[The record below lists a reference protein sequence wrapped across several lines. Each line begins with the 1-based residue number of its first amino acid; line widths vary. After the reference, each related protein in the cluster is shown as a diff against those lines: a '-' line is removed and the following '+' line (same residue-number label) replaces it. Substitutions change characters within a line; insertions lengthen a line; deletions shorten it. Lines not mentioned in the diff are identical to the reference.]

1 MKKIFRK
8 IHLCLSVPFGL
19 IITIVCFSG
28 AMLVF
33 ENEAN
38 EWFRRDL
45 YYVETVKGSPLP
57 MDKLLEKV
65 ATTLPDSV
73 AVTGVSIS
81 SDPGRAYQVSLSKPR
96 RASLYVD
103 QYTGEVKG
111 KSERSGF
118 FMFMFRMHRW
128 LLDSMNPG
136 NEGIFWGKM
145 IVGVST
151 LLLVFVLISGIV
163 IWWPRTR
170 KALKNSLK
178 ITATKGWRRFWYD
191 LHVAGGMYAL
201 IFLLAMALTGLTWS
215 FPWYR
220 TAFYKVFGVEV
231 QQRAAQGH
239 EQKSDAQKRN
249 TKLAA
254 HREKK
259 REGNEVRKGERSRR
273 PENNHSDMYSVTSP
287 FVYWQEIYDKLRRQN
302 PEYKQISIS
311 SGTASVSFN
320 RFGNQRASDRYS
332 FNTDNGEFTETSLYQ
347 HQDKSGKIRG
357 WIYSVH
363 VGNWGGMFT
372 RILTFIAALLG
383 SALPLTGYYLWIKRL
398 IKVRK

>member
-1 MKKIFRK
+1 MRKIFRQ
-8 IHLCLSVPFGL
+8 IHLWLSVPFGL
-19 IITIVCFSG
+19 IITLICFSG

-33 ENEAN
+33 ENEVN
-38 EWFRRDL
+38 ELSRHDL
-45 YYVETVKGSPLP
+45 YYVKAVGAEPLP
-57 MDKLLEKV
+57 IEQLLDKV
-65 ATTLPDSV
+65 AATLPDSV
-73 AVTGVSIS
+73 SVTGVNIS
-81 SDPGRAYQVSLSKPR
+81 SVSERTYQVSLSKPR

-111 KSERSGF
+111 KSERSSF

-136 NEGIFWGKM
+136 NEGVFWGKM

-151 LLLVFVLISGIV
+151 LLFVFVLISGIV

-178 ITATKGWRRFWYD
+178 ISATKGWKRFWYD

-231 QQRAAQGH
+231 QQRADASLAR
-239 EQKSDAQKRN
+239 QKSKKGGRENGEKR
-249 TKLAA
+249 
-254 HREKK
+254 
-259 REGNEVRKGERSRR
+259 
-273 PENNHSDMYSVTSP
+273 SP
-287 FVYWQEIYDKLRRQN
+287 FAHWQEVYDKLSLQN
-302 PEYKQISIS
+302 PEYKQISVS

-332 FNTDNGEFTETSLYQ
+332 FNPKNGEFTETSLYQ

-363 VGNWGGMFT
+363 VGNWGGMLT
-372 RILTFIAALLG
+372 RILTFIAALIG
-383 SALPLTGYYLWIKRL
+383 AALPLTGYYLWIKKL
-398 IKVRK
+398 MNKRKRAR

>member
-8 IHLCLSVPFGL
+8 IHLWLSVPFGL
-19 IITIVCFSG
+19 IITLVCFSG

-33 ENEAN
+33 ENEVN

-191 LHVAGGMYAL
+191 LHVAGGMYTL

-239 EQKSDAQKRN
+239 EQKSDAQKRD

-259 REGNEVRKGERSRR
+259 REGNEVRKGERSGR

-383 SALPLTGYYLWIKRL
+383 AALPLTGYYLWIKRL